1 MIAGARVGE
10 RGMAERPFRKIDERV
25 YVAPQLVPADFAAAK
40 AAGIRTVVN
49 NRPDGEAP
57 DQLSSAEAERLAS
70 EAGLAYVHIPVPL
83 GGGPTGEMAEAFGRT
98 LAETEGPLLAYCRSG
113 TRSCTLWAVAS
124 AGQGEPVDQ
133 VLAIAG
139 RAGYDL
145 GGARPLLERA
155 AAAAAGAARQPETSH
170 R

>member
-1 MIAGARVGE
+1 
-10 RGMAERPFRKIDERV
+10 MAEGPFRKIDERV

-40 AAGIRTVVN
+40 AAGVRTVVN

-83 GGGPTGEMAEAFGRT
+83 GGLTGGMAEEFGRT

-113 TRSCTLWAVAS
+113 TRSCTLWAIAA
-124 AGQGEPVDQ
+124 AGQGEPADQ
-133 VLAIAG
+133 VLATAG

-145 GGARPLLERA
+145 ASLRPLLERSTA
-155 AAAAAGAARQPETSH
+155 EARRQPDTSQ